1 MGDTPTGWELKD
13 FKSIVIPPEHKGSL
27 GDTFNYI
34 DDKMLEEERFHK
46 SLENEKEKE
55 RKDIMD
61 ERLKEL
67 KTLYKEMASNNP
79 EDRRITE
86 HAKQVQERIQQRE
99 EDLTTPHTCDAAY
112 IYYPAGASLD
122 EIEPFTTELTEVVDK
137 MKEELLNEKRVLEGT
152 EIDEYKE
159 NEFSQPMLIEEQWK
173 MLSQNGYSTTDLI
186 PISITELNNSSSFV
200 DLFTRSCPIVR
211 SDDELSQSS
220 TNSCSGKLEDFG
232 DEIDVMN
239 EFSECTVPMINEQMD
254 GTL

>member
-1 MGDTPTGWELKD
+1 
-13 FKSIVIPPEHKGSL
+13 
-27 GDTFNYI
+27 
-34 DDKMLEEERFHK
+34 
-46 SLENEKEKE
+46 
-55 RKDIMD
+55 MD

-79 EDRRITE
+79 EDRRVAE
-86 HAKQVQERIQQRE
+86 HSKQVQERIQQRE
-99 EDLTTPHTCDAAY
+99 EDLTTPHTCDAVY

-152 EIDEYKE
+152 DVPEYKE
-159 NEFSQPMLIEEQWK
+159 NELSQPKDIEEQWK
-173 MLSQNGYSTTDLI
+173 TLSQPGFSTTDLTH
-186 PISITELNNSSSFV
+186 ISIIELNNSSSFA
-200 DLFTRSCPIVR
+200 DIFTRSCPIVR
-211 SDDELSQSS
+211 SDDELSQLS

-232 DEIDVMN
+232 GEIDVTN